1 MLRCEGKPDLVKTD
15 STRRGMAGL
24 LLTTLVLQVVVAGS
38 AAGALALIGGISYA
52 IACLIGALT
61 VVGPFM
67 FAGTTLWLRTSLGRT
82 PHVAA
87 LLVAEGGKL
96 LLTIAALVVGIRWLG
111 TQMEWPGFLAGLVG
125 AWVAQWLTV
134 WFTRHG

>member
-1 MLRCEGKPDLVKTD
+1 MG
-15 STRRGMAGL
+15 GL
-24 LLTTLVLQVVVAGS
+24 LLTTLGLQVVVAGS
-38 AAGALALIGGISYA
+38 AAGALALIGGMSYA
-52 IACLIGALT
+52 RACLVGALT
-61 VVGPFM
+61 LAGPFM
-67 FAGTTLWLRTSLGRT
+67 CAGTTLWLRTSLGRT

-96 LLTIAALVVGIRWLG
+96 LLTIASLVVGIRWLG
-111 TQMEWPGFLAGLVG
+111 SQMEWPGFLAGLVG

>member
-1 MLRCEGKPDLVKTD
+1 
-15 STRRGMAGL
+15 MAGL
-24 LLTTLVLQVVVAGS
+24 LLTTLVLQVVIAGI
-38 AAGALALIGGISYA
+38 AVGALALTVGTTYA
-52 IACLIGALT
+52 IACLTGALT

-82 PHVAA
+82 PSVAA
-87 LLVAEGGKL
+87 LLVAEAGKL
-96 LLTIAALVVGIRWLG
+96 LLTIAGLVVGIRWLG
-111 TQMEWPGFLAGLVG
+111 SQMEWPGFLAGLVG

>member
-1 MLRCEGKPDLVKTD
+1 
-15 STRRGMAGL
+15 MAGL
-24 LLTTLVLQVVVAGS
+24 LLTTLVLQVIVTGS
-38 AAGALALIGGISYA
+38 AAGALALIGGTSYA

-82 PHVAA
+82 PSVAA

-96 LLTIAALVVGIRWLG
+96 LLTIAALVVGVRWLG